1 MALHL
6 LVFLILFPV
15 VVAVAVALN
24 RKASLFPILVYPAAV
39 ILMVGSLGLIGHGAK
54 PQPSFFAAHAVW
66 VEQFMLVAEVLI
78 AAYLLW
84 LAFKRRDL
92 VVSSFVALQT
102 AMLLAFHF
110 GPGKEIHIASN
121 LFLDQFSVMMGLIVG
136 VIGGMIAIYA
146 VGYMQDFHH
155 HHHNVKDNRP
165 LFFAL
170 IFLFLS
176 AMFGV
181 CFSNNL
187 FWMFF
192 FWEIT
197 TVCSFLLIRYK
208 QDEQSIANAF
218 WALRWN
224 LLGGLAFLI
233 GIIYLYLTT
242 GVAELDKMLLLSKVA
257 VLLPV
262 ALLSFAGMTKSA
274 QLPFSSWLVGAMV
287 APTPVSALLHS
298 STMVKAGVYL
308 VLRFASV
315 LQGTNLGLLVALVGG
330 ITFLIGSFICISQN
344 DAKKVLA
351 YSTIANL
358 GLIILCA
365 GVGTPEAVWAG
376 MLLIIFHAVS
386 KGLLF
391 LCVGSIEHQ
400 TGSRQIEDMTGLV
413 VRMPKIAV
421 MVMIGIAGM
430 FLAPFGMLIS
440 KWVVLRAVIDT
451 NPLLAIILIFGSAAT
466 LFFWVKWLGKVL
478 IVDREYKTD
487 EASVVKAQWFVLGGL
502 AAMTILIC
510 AFFSPAAKFLIE
522 PYIIGIYHKVISL
535 GSGNMITM
543 SIMLTLVCLF
553 PLTFLRYDSKGI
565 KVVNAYLAG
574 ANTGHKSTQFLG
586 SLRDVKDME
595 MKNYYLEGA
604 FGEKGLMRLGVI
616 LGILFVIAVIVIG
629 AI

>member
-1 MALHL
+1 MALPL

-15 VVAVAVALN
+15 VVAVLLGAN
-24 RKASLFPILVYPAAV
+24 RKASLFPALVYPTAG
-39 ILMVGSLGLIGHGAK
+39 ILMIASLALIGHGAK
-54 PQPSFFAAHAVW
+54 VQPSFFTAHAPW
-66 VEQFMLVAEVLI
+66 VEPFMLIAEVLLAI
-78 AAYLLW
+78 YLCF
-84 LAFKRRDL
+84 LAFKRRDM
-92 VVSSFVALQT
+92 VVGAFVVIQT
-102 AMLLAFHF
+102 ALLLAFHF
-110 GPGKEIHIASN
+110 GPGKEVHVSAN
-121 LFLDQFSVMMGLIVG
+121 LFLDQFSLMMGLIVG
-136 VIGGMIAIYA
+136 VIGGLIAVYA

-192 FWEIT
+192 FWEVT

-242 GVAELDKMLLLSKVA
+242 GVAELNKMLLLSKMA

-308 VLRFASV
+308 VLRFACV
-315 LQGTNLGLLVALVGG
+315 LEGTTLGLLVAIVGA

-344 DAKKVLA
+344 DAKKILA

-376 MLLIIFHAVS
+376 MLLIIFHAIS

-400 TGSRQIEDMTGLV
+400 TGSRQVEDMTALM
-413 VRMPKIAV
+413 VRMPKVGV

-430 FLAPFGMLIS
+430 FVAPFGMLIS
-440 KWVVLRAVIDT
+440 KWVVLRAVIDA

-487 EASVVKAQWFVLGGL
+487 ENTVVKAQWFVLMSL
-502 AAMTILIC
+502 AAMTIFIC
-510 AFFSPAAKFLIE
+510 ALFSPVAKFLIE
-522 PYIIGIYHKVISL
+522 PYILEVYGRLMPI

-543 SIMLTLVCLF
+543 SIMLTLVCMF
-553 PLTFLRYDSKGI
+553 PLTFLRYDKGI
-565 KVVNAYLAG
+565 KVVDAYLSG
-574 ANTGHKSTQFLG
+574 ANTANKSVQFLG

-595 MKNYYLEGA
+595 MKNYYLQGA
-604 FGEKGLMRLGVI
+604 FGEKSLMRLGVI
-616 LGILFVIAVIVIG
+616 LGVLFVIAVIVIG

>member
-1 MALHL
+1 MTLLL
-6 LVFLILFPV
+6 LVFLIIFPV
-15 VVAVAVALN
+15 VAAALLALN
-24 RKASLFPILVYPAAV
+24 RKVSLFPFFVYPAAGLV
-39 ILMVGSLGLIGHGAK
+39 MAASLLLIGHGAK
-54 PQPSFFAAHAVW
+54 VQPSFFAAHAAW
-66 VEQFMLVAEVLI
+66 IEPFMLIAEVVI
-78 AAYLLW
+78 AFYLLL
-84 LAFKRRDL
+84 LAFKRRDML
-92 VVSSFVALQT
+92 VSAFVMIQT
-102 AMLLAFHF
+102 ALLLAFHF
-110 GPGKEIHIASN
+110 GPGKEVHTTAN
-121 LFLDQFSVMMGLIVG
+121 LFLDQFSILMGLIVG
-136 VIGGMIAIYA
+136 VVGSLIAVYA

-155 HHHNVKDNRP
+155 HHKDIKDNRS
-165 LFFAL
+165 LFFSL
-170 IFLFLS
+170 IFAFLS

-208 QDEQSIANAF
+208 QDEQSTANAF

-224 LLGGLAFLI
+224 LLGGLAFLA
-233 GIIYLYLTT
+233 GIIYLYITT
-242 GVAELDKMLLLSKVA
+242 GVAEMDKMILLSKAA

-308 VLRFASV
+308 VLRFASIFE
-315 LQGTNLGLLVALVGG
+315 GTMLGFMVALIGVV
-330 ITFLIGSFICISQN
+330 TFLIGSFVCISQN

-365 GVGTPEAVWAG
+365 GIGTPAAVWAG

-400 TGSRQIEDMTGLV
+400 TGSRQVEDMTGLV
-413 VRMPKIAV
+413 IRMPKVAV

-440 KWVVLRAVIDT
+440 KWVVLRAVIDV

-466 LFFWVKWLGKVL
+466 LFFWVKWLGKTL
-478 IVDREYKTD
+478 IIDRNYKTD
-487 EASVVKAQWFVLGGL
+487 ETTVAKPQWFVLASL
-502 AAMTILIC
+502 AAMTIFIC
-510 AFFSPAAKFLIE
+510 AFFVPVAKFLIE
-522 PYIIGIYHKVISL
+522 PYLLEIYGKAISMSAANL
-535 GSGNMITM
+535 LTI
-543 SIMLTLVCLF
+543 SIMLTLVSMF
-553 PLTFLRYDSKGI
+553 PLMFLRYNKDV
-565 KVVNAYLAG
+565 KVVDAYMSG
-574 ANTGHKSTQFLG
+574 ANTGDKSLQFLG
-586 SLRDVKDME
+586 ALRDVKDME
-595 MKNYYLEGA
+595 MKNYYLQDV
-604 FGEKGLMRLGVI
+604 FGEQGLMRLGVI
-616 LGILFVIAVIVIG
+616 LGILFSIAVIVIG
-629 AI
+629 AV